1 MLIREPYDY
10 LVGPIVRGVV
20 IHNEDFTR
28 RILVDGLFDTGAK
41 HTGVSQRVT
50 SMLAPF
56 QTRVVSITT
65 AMGGSEHTLGYTAVV
80 ELPNDGDPIPVLVFE
95 GGPFY
100 QCDALLG
107 RDVLRTG
114 TFHLTE
120 DWFSFVQKSPL
131 SDP

>member
-20 IHNEDFTR
+20 IHNEDLTR
-28 RILVDGLFDTGAK
+28 RVLIDAFFDTGAK
-41 HTGVSQRVT
+41 LTGVSQRVT

-56 QTRVVSITT
+56 QTRVVSIST
-65 AMGGSEHTLGYTAVV
+65 AMGGSENTLGYTAAV
-80 ELPNDGDPIPVLVFE
+80 ELPNGSDPIPVLVFE
-95 GGPFY
+95 GGPFG

-107 RDVLRTG
+107 RDILRTG

-120 DWFSFVQKSPL
+120 HWFSFESRR
-131 SDP
+131 